1 VQHTNRPAVLRWCG
15 ILAAIAIIIGP
26 VATGAAAQSQAPP
39 TAQDAAAVMTVLEV
53 RLKDGS
59 VLYGVVERGTPD
71 RVVIRTISGVLVE
84 VARAQVASMAPA
96 RGVVID
102 GEFRPSDANATRLMF
117 SPTGRSLRKGQ
128 GYVGVYEFILPFV
141 QVGVTDR
148 LSLGVGTP
156 LLFFGDDTSRP
167 VWVTP
172 KYQFYRGSRVSAAAG
187 VMHFHVFGE
196 DARVGLAY
204 GVATMGSDDNAW
216 TVGSGWAYSRYY
228 ENEYD
233 PACWSVPYQPCAPD
247 RVARTEGSPVVMV
260 GGERRLSRRVKFLS
274 ENYVFDG
281 GGIASF
287 GVRFLGERLSA
298 DLGAAIPLGLDEFIL
313 VPVVNFVWTFGE

>member
-1 VQHTNRPAVLRWCG
+1 MQLTLLPAVSLWRV
-15 ILAAIAIIIGP
+15 IVATAAIVFGLG
-26 VATGAAAQSQAPP
+26 VAGVAAQAP
-39 TAQDAAAVMTVLEV
+39 TQDNAGAITVVEV

-59 VLYGVVERGTPD
+59 VLYGVVERETPGQ
-71 RVVIRTISGVLVE
+71 VVIRTISGVLVD
-84 VARAQVASMAPA
+84 VDRAQVASMVPA
-96 RGVVID
+96 RGAVID
-102 GEFRPSDANATRLMF
+102 GEFRPYDANATRLMF

-128 GYVGVYEFILPFV
+128 GYVGVYEFVLPFV
-141 QVGVTDR
+141 QVGITDR
-148 LSLGVGTP
+148 LSFGVGTP
-156 LLFFGDDTSRP
+156 LLFVGDDTSRP

-172 KYQFYRGSRVSAAAG
+172 KYQFYRGSRVTAAAG

-204 GVATMGSDDNAW
+204 GVATIGSDDNAW

-228 ENEYD
+228 ENQYG
-233 PACWSVPYQPCAPD
+233 PGCWTVPYQPCEPT
-247 RVARTEGSPVVMV
+247 RVAQTEGSPVVMV

-274 ENYVFDG
+274 ENYVFQG

-298 DLGAAIPLGLDEFIL
+298 DLGAAIPLGLDEVIV

>member
-1 VQHTNRPAVLRWCG
+1 MQLTSRPAVARLRVV
-15 ILAAIAIIIGP
+15 LATVAIVFGLG
-26 VATGAAAQSQAPP
+26 VSGAAAQAQAPVP
-39 TAQDAAAVMTVLEV
+39 DTAAAITVVEV

-59 VLYGVVERGTPD
+59 VLYGAIERETPD
-71 RVVIRTISGVLVE
+71 QVVIRTISGVLVD
-84 VARAQVASMAPA
+84 VDRAQIASMAPA
-96 RGVVID
+96 RGAVID
-102 GEFRPSDANATRLMF
+102 GQFRPYDANATRLMF

-128 GYVGVYEFILPFV
+128 GYVGVYEFLLPFV
-141 QVGVTDR
+141 QVGITDR
-148 LSLGVGTP
+148 LSFGVGTP

-172 KYQFYRGSRVSAAAG
+172 KYQVYRGSRVTAAAG

-204 GVATMGSDDNAW
+204 GVATIGSDDNAW

-228 ENEYD
+228 EDEYG
-233 PACWSVPYQPCAPD
+233 PGCWTVPYQPCEPT
-247 RVARTEGSPVVMV
+247 RVARTEGSPVVMF

-274 ENYVFDG
+274 ENYAFEG

-298 DLGAAIPLGLDEFIL
+298 DLGAAVPLGLDELIV